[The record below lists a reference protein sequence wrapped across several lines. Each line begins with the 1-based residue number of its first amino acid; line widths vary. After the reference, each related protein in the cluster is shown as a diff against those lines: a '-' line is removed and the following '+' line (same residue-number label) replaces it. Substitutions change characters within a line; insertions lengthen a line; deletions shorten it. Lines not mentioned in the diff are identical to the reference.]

1 MANKKSS
8 KKRIVQTAVKNT
20 RNSMVRSACRTA
32 EKSLRTL
39 VLANN
44 KEEASKAFATA
55 EKKFTS
61 AASKGIYHK
70 NTVARKI
77 SRLSKLLTKVA

>member
-1 MANKKSS
+1 MANKKSAE
-8 KKRIVQTAVKNT
+8 KRIVQTTKKNT
-20 RNSMVRSACRTA
+20 RNSMIRSACRTA
-32 EKSLRTL
+32 EKSLRSL

-44 KEEASKAFATA
+44 KEDAVKAFAVA
-55 EKKFTS
+55 EKSFSS

-77 SRLSKLLTKVA
+77 SRLSKLLNKVA